1 MSVLLAMIRPAV
13 YGIFDH
19 VSIVL
24 NQRLC
29 MQPSY
34 SNMFNQRPR
43 SQCDVSLSLPHAF
56 KKKKKKK
63 PNSLCR
69 ANICLELSIRS
80 CPIRLSR

>member
-1 MSVLLAMIRPAV
+1 MRALLAMIRPAV

-34 SNMFNQRPR
+34 SNMFQ
-43 SQCDVSLSLPHAF
+43 STSKVSMRRVTLIA
-56 KKKKKKK
+56 
-63 PNSLCR
+63 
-69 ANICLELSIRS
+69 S
-80 CPIRLSR
+80 CFQEEEEEETK